1 MSRPSR
7 PSNPEDASGRP
18 RTFFVTTSTAAGRPI
33 LQSDRMAELLIDV
46 LRSCVRESRFA
57 VHEFVV
63 MPNHL
68 HALITIPGTLTVER
82 AMQLIKGR
90 FSFRARKELGFPGEV
105 WQRGFS
111 DVRITDEASF
121 RQHLLYIGQNPV
133 SAGLAEKANEF
144 PYGSAYLKKMKRA
157 GAEAQSS

>member
-1 MSRPSR
+1 M
-7 PSNPEDASGRP
+7 
-18 RTFFVTTSTAAGRPI
+18 
-33 LQSDRMAELLIDV
+33 
-46 LRSCVRESRFA
+46 
-57 VHEFVV
+57 
-63 MPNHL
+63 

-111 DVRITDEASF
+111 DVRITDEDSF
-121 RQHLLYIGQNPV
+121 RQHSLYIGQNPIR
-133 SAGLAEKANEF
+133 AGLAEKANEF